1 MPSDFRSEDVE
12 AAGVSMLAEPPSY
25 SQLYQHGG
33 RQDHDNSDDGSESSL
48 GEPPPYKSGMIYH
61 YILSQIHIKWINYF
75 TIFENWY
82 IDKSFLVESG
92 VDRLGM

>member
-61 YILSQIHIKWINYF
+61 YILSQIHIKGDITSLTILFLKIDILINPF
-75 TIFENWY
+75 
-82 IDKSFLVESG
+82 
-92 VDRLGM
+92 